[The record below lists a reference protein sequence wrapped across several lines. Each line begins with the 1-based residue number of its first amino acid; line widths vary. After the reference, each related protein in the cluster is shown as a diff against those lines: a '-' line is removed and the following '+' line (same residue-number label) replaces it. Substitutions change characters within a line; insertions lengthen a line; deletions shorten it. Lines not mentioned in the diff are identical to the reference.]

1 LIDVSEKPRDFWSAV
16 GLADVKVLKALFNNS
31 LDEHVEAIAD
41 DYGEARKLGSPR
53 EFSSSMEQID
63 FFI

>member
-1 LIDVSEKPRDFWSAV
+1 M